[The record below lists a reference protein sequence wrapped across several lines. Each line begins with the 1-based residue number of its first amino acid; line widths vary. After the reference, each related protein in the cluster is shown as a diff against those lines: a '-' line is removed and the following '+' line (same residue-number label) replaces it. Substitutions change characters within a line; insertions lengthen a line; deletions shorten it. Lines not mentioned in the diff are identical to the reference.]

1 MKKVLIT
8 GGSGGI
14 GAGLV
19 RAFCANGD
27 NVVFTY
33 RTNLEAAQKLAMETG
48 ATALCADLG
57 DSENVHFIVE
67 SARDIMGGIDVLVH
81 AAGISRIGLFDL
93 TTDEDW
99 NTLLSANLSSAFYI
113 CREVS
118 KVMLSTHTG
127 SMVLIGSMWGKV
139 GASCEVA
146 YSATKAGVRG
156 LTMALAKELGPSG
169 IRVNCIEPGVIDTP
183 MNACFDAE
191 TRAALAEETP
201 LGRIGTPADVAA
213 TALFLASDGASFI
226 TGQCLGVDGGFAI

>member
-14 GAGLV
+14 GAVLV
-19 RAFCANGD
+19 RAFRANGD
-27 NVVFTY
+27 DVVFTY
-33 RTNLEAAQKLAMETG
+33 HHNLEAAKALAMETG
-48 ATALCADLG
+48 ATPLCLDLAE
-57 DSENVHFIVE
+57 SENVRFIVE
-67 SARDIMGGIDVLVH
+67 SAEDILGGIDVLVH

-93 TTDEDW
+93 TSDEDW
-99 NTLLSANLSSAFYI
+99 NALLAANLSSTFYI

-118 KVMLSTHTG
+118 KIMLREHKG

-156 LTMALAKELGPSG
+156 MTMALAKELGPSG

-183 MNACFDAE
+183 MNACFDAR

-213 TALFLASDGASFI
+213 AAMFLASDAASFI